1 MKFHHIGIPTDQRH
15 EGEEYLEGGKV
26 FYTDPEASEYRIE
39 WLRFEPDSPM
49 PEELRTRPHPA
60 FLVDDI
66 QAAIEGKN
74 VLIEPFEVFEGLT
87 IAFIMEDTSPVE
99 LMQMAE
105 E

>member
-1 MKFHHIGIPTDQRH
+1 MKFHHLGVPTEKQQ

-49 PEELRTRPHPA
+49 PEELRTRTHLA
-60 FLVDDI
+60 FLVDDLA
-66 QAAIEGKN
+66 AAIEGKN

-87 IAFIMEDTSPVE
+87 IAFIMEDTQPVE
-99 LMQMAE
+99 LMKMA
-105 E
+105 